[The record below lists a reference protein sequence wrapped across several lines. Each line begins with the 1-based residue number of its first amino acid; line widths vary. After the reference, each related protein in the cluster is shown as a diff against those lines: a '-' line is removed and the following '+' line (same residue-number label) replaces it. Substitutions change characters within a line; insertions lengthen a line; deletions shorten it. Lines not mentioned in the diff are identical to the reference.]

1 MNFIKKLF
9 NLNFSDENELPERIR
24 INKNNLK
31 EWSKFQKLFDDKK
44 IRFDS
49 SGRLRYL
56 HGAPVGD
63 LILTRFDKEGNPIYK
78 ESAEEWFDVDS
89 QKASDFKWI

>member
-1 MNFIKKLF
+1 MKFSAESQDFDKQLKK
-9 NLNFSDENELPERIR
+9 RVT
-24 INKNNLK
+24 K
-31 EWSKFQKLFDDKK
+31 EPIIWFFTPKVFDDKK

-78 ESAEEWFDVDS
+78 ELAEEWFDVDS
-89 QKASDFKWI
+89 QKASEFKWT